1 MICRKITRKAFD
13 VIVKNCFSGVKEYS
27 SPFLVFWLKFM
38 FEIVLINPEIPQNT
52 GNIARTVLSQK
63 CRLHLVKPYGFRLD
77 TAAVKRAGVDYWKF
91 VEITEWE
98 SADEF
103 FSANDTSKMHFFS
116 QKGLERYDRVS
127 YKSGD
132 FLVFGCESAG
142 LGSEILNKYRSRT
155 RFLPMLDSRV
165 RSLNLAS
172 AATAVIFEAMKQLDF
187 IEENI

>member
-1 MICRKITRKAFD
+1 
-13 VIVKNCFSGVKEYS
+13 
-27 SPFLVFWLKFM
+27 M
-38 FEIVLINPEIPQNT
+38 FEIVIINPEIPQNT

-91 VEITEWE
+91 VEITEWD
-98 SADEF
+98 STDEF
-103 FSANDTSKMHFFS
+103 FAANDTSKMHFFS
-116 QKGLERYDRVS
+116 QKGLVRYDKAV

-142 LGSEILNKYRSRT
+142 LGEEILGKYAGQT

-172 AATAVIFEAMKQLDF
+172 AATAVIFEAMKQTGF
-187 IEENI
+187 EE

>member
-1 MICRKITRKAFD
+1 
-13 VIVKNCFSGVKEYS
+13 
-27 SPFLVFWLKFM
+27 M

-52 GNIARTVLSQK
+52 GNIARTVLSQN

-91 VEITEWE
+91 VEITEWA
-98 SADEF
+98 SKDDF
-103 FSANDTSKMHFFS
+103 FAANDISKMHFFS
-116 QKGLERYDRVS
+116 QKGRVRYDKVS

-142 LGSEILNKYRSRT
+142 LGDEILEKYASQS
-155 RFLPMLDSRV
+155 RFLPMPDTRV

-172 AATAVIFEAMKQLDF
+172 AATAVIFEAMKQNDF
-187 IEENI
+187 KERNEQVF

>member
-1 MICRKITRKAFD
+1 
-13 VIVKNCFSGVKEYS
+13 
-27 SPFLVFWLKFM
+27 M
-38 FEIVLINPEIPQNT
+38 FEVVLINPEIPQNT

-63 CRLHLVKPYGFRLD
+63 CRLHLVRPYGFRLD

-98 SADEF
+98 SKEDF
-103 FSANDTSKMHFFS
+103 FASNDVSKMHFFS
-116 QKGLERYDRVS
+116 QKGEQRYDKVS

-142 LGSEILNKYRSRT
+142 LGDEILSRYGSQT
-155 RFLPMLDSRV
+155 RFLPMLDGRV

-172 AATAVIFEAMKQLDF
+172 AATALIFEAMKQLDF
-187 IEENI
+187 RV

>member
-1 MICRKITRKAFD
+1 
-13 VIVKNCFSGVKEYS
+13 
-27 SPFLVFWLKFM
+27 M
-38 FEIVLINPEIPQNT
+38 FEVVLVNPEIPQNT

-63 CRLHLVKPYGFRLD
+63 CRLHLVKPYGFKLD

-98 SADEF
+98 SADDF

-116 QKGLERYDRVS
+116 QKGKKRYDQVS
-127 YKSGD
+127 YKNGD

-142 LGSEILNKYRSRT
+142 LGDEILGRYRDQT
-155 RFLPMLDSRV
+155 CCLPMLDSRV

-172 AATAVIFEAMKQLDF
+172 AATAVIFEGMKQLDF
-187 IEENI
+187 WG

>member
-1 MICRKITRKAFD
+1 
-13 VIVKNCFSGVKEYS
+13 
-27 SPFLVFWLKFM
+27 M
-38 FEIVLINPEIPQNT
+38 FEVVLINPEIPQNT

-98 SADEF
+98 SKEDF
-103 FSANDTSKMHFFS
+103 FAANDTSKMHFFS
-116 QKGLERYDRVS
+116 QKGVVRYDKVA
-127 YKSGD
+127 YKNGD

-142 LGSEILNKYRSRT
+142 LGDEILGKYASQT
-155 RFLPMLDSRV
+155 RFLPMLDGRV

-172 AATAVIFEAMKQLDF
+172 AATSVIFEAMKQNNF
-187 IEENI
+187 SE

>member
-1 MICRKITRKAFD
+1 
-13 VIVKNCFSGVKEYS
+13 
-27 SPFLVFWLKFM
+27 M
-38 FEIVLINPEIPQNT
+38 FEVVLINPEIPQNT

-91 VEITEWE
+91 VEITEWD
-98 SADEF
+98 SADGF
-103 FSANDTSKMHFFS
+103 FAANDTSKMHFFS
-116 QKGLERYDRVS
+116 QKGKVRYDKAS
-127 YKSGD
+127 YKNGD

-142 LGSEILNKYRSRT
+142 LGDEMLGKFADQT
-155 RFLPMLDSRV
+155 RFLPMLDGRV

-187 IEENI
+187 RV

>member
-1 MICRKITRKAFD
+1 
-13 VIVKNCFSGVKEYS
+13 
-27 SPFLVFWLKFM
+27 M
-38 FEIVLINPEIPQNT
+38 FEVVLINPEIPQNT

-91 VEITEWE
+91 VEITEWD

-103 FSANDTSKMHFFS
+103 FAANDTSKMHFFS
-116 QKGLERYDRVS
+116 QKGRIRYDKTD
-127 YKSGD
+127 YKNGD

-142 LGSEILNKYRSRT
+142 LGDEILGKYVDQT
-155 RFLPMLDSRV
+155 RFLPMLDGRV

-187 IEENI
+187 RV

>member
-1 MICRKITRKAFD
+1 
-13 VIVKNCFSGVKEYS
+13 
-27 SPFLVFWLKFM
+27 M

-116 QKGLERYDRVS
+116 QKGLERYDQVS

-142 LGSEILNKYRSRT
+142 LGSEILNKYHSQT

-187 IEENI
+187 IGENK